1 MPKIEV
7 YKDAFYSYA
16 GRKYTEEALEEM
28 LTVAKG
34 ELDGKDEATGL
45 LKIELNDTN
54 RPDLWSTAG
63 VGRQLRVYN
72 EGKIPQYDFFSTPG
86 KPKEFGDRVV
96 NIDPSVKDVRPY
108 EIALA

>member
-63 VGRQLRVYN
+63 VGRQLRQYN
-72 EGKIPQYDFFSTPG
+72 EEKIPNYDFFSTPEVNKDYG
-86 KPKEFGDRVV
+86 QRVV
-96 NIDPSVKDVRPY
+96 KIDTSVK
-108 EIALA
+108 